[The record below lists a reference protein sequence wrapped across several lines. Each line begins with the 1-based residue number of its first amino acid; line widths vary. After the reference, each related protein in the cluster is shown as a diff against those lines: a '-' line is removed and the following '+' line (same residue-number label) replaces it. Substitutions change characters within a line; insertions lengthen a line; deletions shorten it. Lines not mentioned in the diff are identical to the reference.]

1 MSTAESL
8 KNKTDDQSPNEW
20 EQVAKLAEQAYAE
33 QVEIAPEQATMFFKS
48 ALSVE
53 KDFDRRRQAVESNG
67 DEMTQKEFEEWEDA
81 LSDEIGCAENELRK
95 TDHTLETVAECER
108 VMTHFAGD
116 TELYRTIEAQA
127 GRFYHERISNLREA
141 IQSSGDKQ
149 AQEELDYV
157 KGFYNTVMVHLDY
170 KYMTRDE
177 VIDFGYEEHDKS
189 QIFAHNNVIK
199 HLNGL
204 NELAKKYHVRPLT
217 VRNFWPSDLREEKDQ
232 TAAVRDVM
240 RYDRHSVE
248 GYYATAFSSEVQKRE
263 YIRARKEKYGIN

>member
-8 KNKTDDQSPNEW
+8 KNKTDGQSPNEW
-20 EQVAKLAEQAYAE
+20 EQVAKLAEQANAKRAE
-33 QVEIAPEQATMFFKS
+33 KAPEQATMFFKE
-48 ALSVE
+48 ALGVE
-53 KDFDRRRQAVESNG
+53 KDFDRRRQAIESKG
-67 DEMTQKEFEEWEDA
+67 DMMTQKEFEKWEDA
-81 LSDEIGCAENELRK
+81 LSDEIRYAKREIRK
-95 TDHTLETVAECER
+95 VNPTLETIAECEQA
-108 VMTHFAGD
+108 MTHFAGD

-141 IQSSGDKQ
+141 IQASGDKQ
-149 AQEELDYV
+149 AQKELDYV

-170 KYMTRDE
+170 KYMTREEIIGWGFKEYDE
-177 VIDFGYEEHDKS
+177 S
-189 QIFAHNNVIK
+189 RTFAHNNAIK

-232 TAAVRDVM
+232 TTAVKEVM

-248 GYYATAFSSEVQKRE
+248 GYYTTAFSSEVQKRE
-263 YIRARKEKYGIN
+263 YIKARKEKYGIN

>member
-8 KNKTDDQSPNEW
+8 KNKTDDQLPNEW

-33 QVEIAPEQATMFFKS
+33 QVERAPEQATMFFKS

-53 KDFDRRRQAVESNG
+53 KDFDRRRQAVESKG
-67 DEMTQKEFEEWEDA
+67 DEMTQKEFEAWEDE

-95 TDHTLETVAECER
+95 TDYTLETVAECER
-108 VMTHFAGD
+108 VMTYSAGD

-157 KGFYNTVMVHLDY
+157 KGFYNIVMIHLDY

-177 VIDFGYEEHDKS
+177 VIDFGRKEYEDS
-189 QIFAHNNVIK
+189 RTLAHNNAIK

-217 VRNFWPSDLREEKDQ
+217 VRNFWPSDLREEKKQ
-232 TAAVRDVM
+232 TAAVREVM

-248 GYYATAFSSEVQKRE
+248 GYYTTAFSSEVQRRE
-263 YIRARKEKYGIN
+263 YIKARKEKYGIN

>member
-20 EQVAKLAEQAYAE
+20 EQVAKLAKQAYAE
-33 QVEIAPEQATMFFKS
+33 QVERAPEQATMFFKS

-95 TDHTLETVAECER
+95 TDYTLETIAECER
-108 VMTHFAGD
+108 AMTHFAGD

-149 AQEELDYV
+149 AQEELDYI

-177 VIDFGYEEHDKS
+177 IIDFGHKEYEDS
-189 QIFAHNNVIK
+189 RTLAHNNAIK

-217 VRNFWPSDLREEKDQ
+217 VRNFWPSDLREEKKQ
-232 TAAVRDVM
+232 TAAVREVM
-240 RYDRHSVE
+240 QYDRHSVE
-248 GYYATAFSSEVQKRE
+248 GYYATAFSSEVQRRE

>member
-33 QVEIAPEQATMFFKS
+33 QVERAPEQATMFFKS

-53 KDFDRRRQAVESNG
+53 KDFDRRRQAVESKG
-67 DEMTQKEFEEWEDA
+67 DEMTQKEFEVWEDE

-108 VMTHFAGD
+108 VMTYFAGD

-157 KGFYNTVMVHLDY
+157 KGFYNIVMIHLDY

-177 VIDFGYEEHDKS
+177 VMDFGYEEHNKS

-232 TAAVRDVM
+232 TVAVREVM

-248 GYYATAFSSEVQKRE
+248 GYYATAFSSEVQRRE